1 MSLDNLNKNDF
12 MFFDSK
18 YNNENIV
25 PDDLYHYTDAN
36 AIINIIPKSI
46 LRFTCINCFDDK
58 QEYRYVYK
66 LILKNIIPKFKKRL
80 DENNLLE
87 FLKNRCK
94 AIIQDKIYYENEAEN
109 YSNYFVSCFSIDQ
122 NCKKMWKE
130 YAKRKNNI
138 GYQFHIKTSDLYE
151 CIENDFG
158 NKYLFAKVCYDRKKQ
173 IKILEDIFDKYIYL
187 YDEKRDMYND
197 YRKLFNNIIMCCLFF
212 KDKKYS
218 FENEVRFIVIRDT
231 QELIDKFPTKIIN
244 KNSIISTCIDWNFD
258 KEGYCLVKAINL
270 SKSKYNQYAIYGI
283 RQLADYCKF
292 IDIDVV
298 DI

>member
-12 MFFDSK
+12 VFFDSK

-87 FLKNRCK
+87 LLKNRCK

-151 CIENDFG
+151 CIEKDFG

-231 QELIDKFPTKIIN
+231 QELINKFPTKIIN

-283 RQLADYCKF
+283 HQLADYCKF
-292 IDIDVV
+292 IDIEVV

>member
-12 MFFDSK
+12 VFFDSK
-18 YNNENIV
+18 YNNESIV

-87 FLKNRCK
+87 LLKNRCK

-151 CIENDFG
+151 CIEKDFG

-231 QELIDKFPTKIIN
+231 QELINKFPTKIIN

-292 IDIDVV
+292 IDIEVV

>member
-12 MFFDSK
+12 VFFDSK

-122 NCKKMWKE
+122 NSKKMWKE

-173 IKILEDIFDKYIYL
+173 IKILEDIFDKYIYF

-231 QELIDKFPTKIIN
+231 QELINKFPTKIIN

-258 KEGYCLVKAINL
+258 KEGYCLVKSINL

-292 IDIDVV
+292 IDIEVV